1 MYRLQRIA
9 SRIKFLVSTVIQREM
24 RDPRIGLVTVLKVEP
39 TPDLKEARVYI
50 SIFGKPG
57 DRSKSIRALEDARGF
72 IQKEVGKN
80 LETRNTPRLKF
91 IIDESQDRVSRIEAL
106 MVEAREEQ
114 KDSHGE
120 QIPKEGQ

>member
-1 MYRLQRIA
+1 
-9 SRIKFLVSTVIQREM
+9 M

-91 IIDESQDRVSRIEAL
+91 IMDESQDRVSRIEAL